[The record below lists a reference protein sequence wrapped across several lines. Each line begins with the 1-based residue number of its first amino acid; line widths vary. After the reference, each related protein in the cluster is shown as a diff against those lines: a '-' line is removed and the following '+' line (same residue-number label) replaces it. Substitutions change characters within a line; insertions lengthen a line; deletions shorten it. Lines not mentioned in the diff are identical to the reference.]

1 MPLPPGLD
9 DKTFQ
14 RALTRF
20 KSVAGDAWVFTSA
33 EDLALYKDAY
43 SPLWGEPD
51 EKVASAAVAPES
63 AEQVQ
68 RDREDRERV
77 PRAAVP
83 DLDRAATS
91 ATAARRRRS
100 RAASCSISSA

>member
-33 EDLALYKDAY
+33 EDLALYKDA
-43 SPLWGEPD
+43 LL
-51 EKVASAAVAPES
+51 AAL
-63 AEQVQ
+63 
-68 RDREDRERV
+68 ER
-77 PRAAVP
+77 
-83 DLDRAATS
+83 
-91 ATAARRRRS
+91 ARREGRLGRGRAGLRGAGPARS
-100 RAASCSISSA
+100 